1 MEVAG
6 ICEALCKNRQKPLLI
21 GSVKASMGHSEAT
34 AGNDLI
40 NYLTGETLIINYGY
54 S

>member
-34 AGNDLI
+34 AGKYLI
-40 NYLTGETLIINYGY
+40 NYLTGKTLKTNLKR
-54 S
+54 